1 MSSLKEDTI
10 KGVKWS
16 AIERFSVQ
24 GISFLV
30 GLVLARMLTPSD
42 FGVIG
47 MLSIF
52 MSVSQTFID
61 SGFSNALIRKL
72 DRTQVDCSTA
82 FYFNIV
88 VGIVCFLILYIGAP
102 LIASFYNMPVLV
114 DVTRVLAITLF
125 INSLTVV
132 QVALLT
138 IKIDFETQAKINL
151 IGAITSGIVGISMA
165 YCGYG
170 VWSLVYQQV
179 FRAALSALLFW
190 IMAKWRP
197 MWVFSWASF
206 KDLFSF
212 GSKLLLS
219 GLLHTFYLNFTNLVI
234 GKFYS
239 SNDLGYYERG
249 RQFGIIPTEMSVS
262 IIQRVVFPILSTIQN
277 DDERLISV
285 YRKYIKI
292 ISIPIFFMMMLLVV
306 LAKPVIVLLLTDRW
320 YESIIYLQLF
330 CFSQMFN
337 HVTRINLNLLEV
349 KGRSDLYLR
358 LEVVKKTISFCMLL
372 LAAPF
377 GVIAIC
383 VSQVLYSQIAIY
395 LNTYYTKK
403 LFGLSYWM
411 QVKDFSKYFITSLLA
426 CIPVYILVLLN
437 LNNWVCIL
445 IGPIIASLIYFMFL
459 LRNDENYIELKEMA
473 FKAINKRKENV

>member
-1 MSSLKEDTI
+1 MNSVKESTI

-30 GLVLARMLTPSD
+30 GLVLARLLSPSD

-52 MSVSQTFID
+52 MSISQTFID

-72 DRTQVDCSTA
+72 DRTEIDCSTA

-88 VGIVCFLILYIGAP
+88 VGLFFFILLYFCSP
-102 LIASFYNMPVLV
+102 VIASFYNMPILT
-114 DVTRVLAITLF
+114 DITRVLGITLF

-138 IKIDFETQAKINL
+138 IKIDFQTQAKINL
-151 IGAITSGIVGISMA
+151 IGALVSGFIGIVLA
-165 YCGYG
+165 FCGFG

-179 FRAALSALLFW
+179 SRALISTLLFW
-190 IMAKWRP
+190 IMTDWRP
-197 MWVFSWASF
+197 LWAFSLNSF

-219 GLLHTFYLNFTNLVI
+219 GLLHTFYLNFTNLII
-234 GKFYS
+234 GKYYS
-239 SNDLGYYERG
+239 SKDLGYYERG

-277 DDERLISV
+277 EDARLINV
-285 YRKYIKI
+285 YRKYIRV
-292 ISIPIFFMMMLLVV
+292 ISIPIFFMMMLLAV
-306 LAKPVIVLLLTDRW
+306 LAKPIIIILLTNKW
-320 YESIIYLQLF
+320 YDSIIYLQLF

-337 HVTRINLNLLEV
+337 HITRINLNLLEV

-358 LEVVKKTISFCMLL
+358 LEIIKKTISFCMLL
-372 LAAPF
+372 ISAPF
-377 GVIAIC
+377 GILAIC
-383 VSQVLYSQIAIY
+383 ISQIIYSQIAIF

-403 LFGLSYWM
+403 LFNLSYWT
-411 QVKDFSKYFITSLLA
+411 QVKDFSKYFFASLVA
-426 CIPVYILVLLN
+426 CIPVYMMVMANVNNYICIVLGPLVALCLYCFVIL
-437 LNNWVCIL
+437 
-445 IGPIIASLIYFMFL
+445 
-459 LRNDENYIELKEMA
+459 RKDENYNELKVILLQA
-473 FKAINKRKENV
+473 LYKKK